1 MPEKRTKEG
10 KLAKA
15 IAEAVVGDNTEKDW
29 DESFDDETK
38 AKVSGYNDNGEEFN
52 ETDDDDDWKL
62 DFETTPAATTLS
74 QRSTLR
80 TQNAP
85 ELGSFAFDDRY
96 KGKKVSRKSAEIS
109 RLDDSNDVSTL
120 DEKEQAAAELG
131 YLLEGGSDEESDE
144 ETGSTEDEASNN
156 GVVENGKDS
165 YNLGNEVDYG
175 SFGGVSEDE
184 GTESGGTEEEL
195 SEDGGNVS
203 EDEISSDKNDETS
216 ITITEQN
223 KSNEYQKGLA
233 IKSQMVVWDRLLEYR
248 IQLQK
253 ILQSINKFP
262 QHSSW
267 PLFVENIKD
276 GKDSTHNGDVDKH
289 DDTIKNC
296 QSSIAKLLDLLLSTK
311 SKLVENNPETKR
323 KISHDG
329 DEDNSHDHAS
339 RKKRKIA
346 DYERYVIFV

>member
-1 MPEKRTKEG
+1 MPEKKNRES

-38 AKVSGYNDNGEEFN
+38 AKVSGYKDNEEEFN

-62 DFETTPAATTLS
+62 DFETTPVATTLS
-74 QRSTLR
+74 QRSSLR

-85 ELGSFAFDDRY
+85 ELSSFASDDRY
-96 KGKKVSRKSAEIS
+96 KGKKVSRKSAEIP
-109 RLDDSNDVSTL
+109 RLDDNNDISTL

-156 GVVENGKDS
+156 GIVENGKDS

-175 SFGGVSEDE
+175 SFGGISEDE
-184 GTESGGTEEEL
+184 GTEDEGTEEEQ
-195 SEDGGNVS
+195 SEDGGNVL
-203 EDEISSDKNDETS
+203 EDEISNDKNEEPS

-253 ILQSINKFP
+253 ILQNINKFP
-262 QHSSW
+262 QHNSW
-267 PLFVENIKD
+267 PFFVENIQD
-276 GKDSTHNGDVDKH
+276 GNDSTYNGDVDKH
-289 DDTIKNC
+289 GDIIKNC
-296 QSSIAKLLDLLLSTK
+296 QSSITKLLDTLLSTK
-311 SKLVENNPETKR
+311 SKLVENNPEIKR
-323 KISHDG
+323 KISD
-329 DEDNSHDHAS
+329 DDDKDNSYDQAP

-346 DYERYVIFV
+346 DYER